1 MKVRLNLSTSPLQS
15 NRRFALAA
23 GIIGTIAVV
32 ALLVLS
38 YRTYSAWKI
47 DKDFRAR
54 QNSLELQIAKLQQQR
69 QNLSAFFENQ
79 GTVQRRQRAAYLN
92 SLIQQRAFPWIKIF
106 MDLERILP
114 EGVRV
119 VSIEPKL
126 KGDSLQLTFLVGAMS
141 DEGKLKFLKALE
153 SSPEFS
159 HIELLSESRP
169 AQAGSKR
176 SGHAGASGA
185 VFCDMSGYMN
195 GDLR

>member
-1 MKVRLNLSTSPLQS
+1 MKVRLNLSTSPLES
-15 NRRFALAA
+15 NRRFALVASV
-23 GIIGTIAVV
+23 IGTIAVV

-38 YRTYSAWKI
+38 YRTYSVWQS
-47 DKDFRAR
+47 DKVLRAR
-54 QNSLELQIAKLQQQR
+54 QDALEIQIARLEQQR
-69 QNLSAFFENQ
+69 QGLSEFFENPA
-79 GTVQRRQRAAYLN
+79 TVQRRQRAAYLN

-126 KGDSLQLTFLVGAMS
+126 SADTVQLTFLVGAMS
-141 DEGKLKFLKALE
+141 DESKLKFLKALE

-169 AQAGSKR
+169 ARTDQLDRVVLSLQAQYS
-176 SGHAGASGA
+176 
-185 VFCDMSGYMN
+185 VI
-195 GDLR
+195 

>member
-1 MKVRLNLSTSPLQS
+1 MKVRLNLSTSPLES
-15 NRRFALAA
+15 NRRFALGATL
-23 GIIGTIAVV
+23 IGTIAVV
-32 ALLVLS
+32 ALFGLS
-38 YRTYSAWKI
+38 YRTYSVWKS
-47 DKDFRAR
+47 DKELRAR
-54 QNSLELQIAKLQQQR
+54 QDALELQISRLQR
-69 QNLSAFFENQ
+69 QRQTLSTFFENPE
-79 GTVQRRQRAAYLN
+79 TVQRRQRAAYLN

-126 KGDSLQLTFLVGAMS
+126 AGDSLQLTFLVGAMS

-169 AQAGSKR
+169 ERPEQNDRVMLSLQAQYS
-176 SGHAGASGA
+176 
-185 VFCDMSGYMN
+185 VI
-195 GDLR
+195 